1 MELAQRDYDVLK
13 MTRTF
18 SQLASTHLTELL
30 FTDRSHSVPD
40 KVLGRLVRLGYL
52 SRVGR
57 RATGEKGGAGAFV
70 YQLGRAGRLLL
81 GVDGRPSSNVS
92 NHALM
97 IADTYLELRRAE
109 KAGLLVV
116 KEWEVELPVPPAV
129 RADLFVSLDFPG
141 QRRSSRYFLEID
153 LGTEAPVRLR
163 EKIAGYWQAAESSD
177 DEYFPYVAFV
187 VKHEGR
193 CREIERIIGK
203 LPEEQQDMVRVFMF
217 GEVVSQLMGL

>member
-1 MELAQRDYDVLK
+1 MELTHRDYEILK
-13 MTRTF
+13 LVGSFT
-18 SQLASTHLTELL
+18 QLASSHLGELV
-30 FTDRSHSVPD
+30 FADRSHSVPD
-40 KVLGRLVRLGYL
+40 RVLARLVRLKYL
-52 SRVGR
+52 NRVGR
-57 RATGEKGGAGAFV
+57 RASGDKGGAGAYA
-70 YQLGRAGRLLL
+70 YQLGRYGRVLL
-81 GVDGRPSSNVS
+81 DIEGRQSLSVN
-92 NHALM
+92 NHALL

-109 KAGLLVV
+109 KAGVLVV

-187 VKHEGR
+187 VKHEVR
-193 CREIERIIGK
+193 RREIERIIGK

-217 GEVVSQLMGL
+217 GEVVSRLIGL